1 MLYSQVSCILAAEA
15 EAKKQ
20 LEEDRRKKIE
30 IEKKQ
35 KLQQMASKRKSQKKK
50 VVESKPT
57 DSSTFSLFGKGVST
71 EQKEVVPALIETPKT
86 TQHEVQSTPNK
97 DISSKNK
104 LFDWKAPKWSQDK
117 SNPKAQVRQKE
128 EESSKLGRVTDK
140 PKANKDDELYDHKE
154 ASKSSGLWKFIIFSY
169 VTVLLSSI
177 IISQRGHICHHN
189 NRYLSPLL
197 LCPATELPKSNKK
210 MKKIK
215 MKKQSV

>member
-117 SNPKAQVRQKE
+117 SNPKAQVQQKE
-128 EESSKLGRVTDK
+128 EESSKLGRVT
-140 PKANKDDELYDHKE
+140 LT
-154 ASKSSGLWKFIIFSY
+154 SQRRIRMMSCMIIRKHQSLVVFGS
-169 VTVLLSSI
+169 LSSLAML
-177 IISQRGHICHHN
+177 RF
-189 NRYLSPLL
+189 Y
-197 LCPATELPKSNKK
+197 
-210 MKKIK
+210 
-215 MKKQSV
+215 SVV